1 MLNEANTKQIEKFIS
16 MLYHDDHDSN
26 YFICHYK
33 GGRMNSTR
41 TSLEEFDISQVK
53 EWDCY
58 ISLNGFAAYHR
69 KQKECRQINGIVFD
83 LDYHTP
89 AKSEFLEWIKGKNLN
104 CIMDAVADKKL
115 AEPNIITDTSRGLQ
129 LIYIF
134 ENSIAYYCKDS
145 SINSKAIYAYDKIRE
160 SIEEQIANA
169 LPKDTP
175 LDIDKNVYDIT
186 RVVRLPGTINSKTGK
201 RAYLVHTNE
210 DYYNFS
216 DFYTKKKA
224 KVEIKA
230 LSTPKSSG
238 YKRCNQTELQKFR
251 IEELENLQQLRGEN
265 CEGYRNYM
273 TFIYYNSAIQIY
285 DRDTAVK
292 KAFDFADN
300 FCSGTETFTKA
311 QVKAI
316 IKNIDNNVTKDYRGH
331 YVITKEWIIDKLAIT
346 DIEAAQLGINKAL
359 NSRAK
364 KKQANQM
371 AKSERNKKIIEM
383 ANSGIKHSD
392 IATLLNISLRTV
404 QSVLKNNGLTRN
416 YIVNVNVQNNAA

>member
-33 GGRMNSTR
+33 GGRMNSQR

-160 SIEEQIANA
+160 SIEKQIADI
-169 LPKDTP
+169 LPKDNP

-186 RVVRLPGTINSKTGK
+186 RIVRLPGTINSKTGK
-201 RAYLVHTNE
+201 RTHLIHTNE
-210 DYYNFS
+210 DYYSFS
-216 DFYTKKKA
+216 DFYSEKETTT
-224 KVEIKA
+224 EIKA
-230 LSTPKSSG
+230 PSTPKSAG
-238 YKRCNQTELQKFR
+238 YKRCNQTELQKLR
-251 IEELENLQQLRGEN
+251 IEELEKLKQIRGEN

-273 TFIYYNSAIQIY
+273 TFIYYNSAVQIY

-292 KAFDFADN
+292 KTFDFADN
-300 FCSGTETFTKA
+300 FCSGTEAFSNFSMFEGENRFITIKFVNTCMNAVVEKIGTDKITYKNFDKDHFT
-311 QVKAI
+311 
-316 IKNIDNNVTKDYRGH
+316 VTMG
-331 YVITKEWIIDKLAIT
+331 T
-346 DIEAAQLGINKAL
+346 GINEQFYGWLCTFGNKAEVVEPEGQVEAFKEYL
-359 NSRAK
+359 
-364 KKQANQM
+364 
-371 AKSERNKKIIEM
+371 KKI
-383 ANSGIKHSD
+383 
-392 IATLLNISLRTV
+392 TSL
-404 QSVLKNNGLTRN
+404 
-416 YIVNVNVQNNAA
+416 YE